1 MKIYSGS
8 NVGQIRKN
16 NEDYVYISHQ
26 RKIYIVADGMGGHNA
41 GEVASQ
47 KTVEFFLE
55 YLDRFEEIKTDI
67 LADALSYANQ
77 NVFQLS
83 QTNSE
88 YKGMGTTFTAAHFN
102 GNMSTIIHVGDS
114 RAYKFSQNESHQI
127 TEDHTLVHALYK
139 KGKLTESEYINHPNS
154 HVLVKA
160 VGTSEYIIPDIYNEF
175 FKDDDYLILSSD
187 GLTDHVTMEE
197 LSEYIRTYRE
207 PNKIVDA
214 LIRFAN
220 EKGGSDNI
228 SIICIKF
235 ENEKE
240 L

>member
-83 QTNSE
+83 QTNS
-88 YKGMGTTFTAAHFN
+88 
-102 GNMSTIIHVGDS
+102 
-114 RAYKFSQNESHQI
+114 
-127 TEDHTLVHALYK
+127 
-139 KGKLTESEYINHPNS
+139 
-154 HVLVKA
+154 
-160 VGTSEYIIPDIYNEF
+160 
-175 FKDDDYLILSSD
+175 
-187 GLTDHVTMEE
+187 
-197 LSEYIRTYRE
+197 
-207 PNKIVDA
+207 
-214 LIRFAN
+214 
-220 EKGGSDNI
+220 
-228 SIICIKF
+228 
-235 ENEKE
+235 
-240 L
+240 